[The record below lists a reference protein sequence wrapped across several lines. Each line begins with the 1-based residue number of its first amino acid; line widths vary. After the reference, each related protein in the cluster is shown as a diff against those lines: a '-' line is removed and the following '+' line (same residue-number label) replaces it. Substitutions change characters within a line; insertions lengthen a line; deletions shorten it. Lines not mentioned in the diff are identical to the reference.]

1 MRLSFGQEMRQ
12 VQKQVLAPRMIQSME
27 ILQLPIMALQER
39 IEQELEENPLLDVVE
54 PEPEREGEG
63 DDAPVQ
69 AENPDEPSAEEREL
83 VVDEAHNNAEDFER
97 LLQMDEEF
105 PEHFDERPRPS
116 QNRLD
121 EEGDRK
127 HDAIANIVA
136 RPQTL
141 HDYLR
146 DQLSWFELDP
156 ATRQMAERIIYSLD
170 PNGYLELRLEELV
183 GPDAGPAGLALAQKA
198 LAVVQK
204 LDPPGVGARDL
215 RECLLLQINPSM
227 PYYEQLRTLISG
239 HLEDLEHNRLP
250 VIQRKTSYSLELI
263 QKTRE
268 HLRKLNPK
276 PGAQFDSAQVPTV
289 TPDVFVELDDN
300 GKYKVRLED
309 GKLPKLYIS
318 PYNRQLLMNEKA
330 SPADKEYVKRKIN
343 SAQWLIESIEQ
354 RRGTLT
360 RVSQAIVDHQT
371 EFLSK
376 GPEAIEPL
384 KMQQI
389 ADKVGVHVTT
399 VSRAVDDKWIQT
411 PRGIFPLKRFFGG
424 GTVSASGEEV
434 AWDTVR
440 LKLQEVIDGEDKR
453 NPYSDDDLVK
463 ELARHGLTV
472 ARRTVTKYRKAMKI
486 PSSRERR
493 DWTLVENAA
502 AEAAE
507 AAAAASAEA
516 AADDIGVADDDAI
529 ADDASAPLAD
539 RRIADRS
546 ESGYE
551 PLHEYAGS
559 APAVSPGPREPQ
571 MNSPLSSY
579 MGGGHATEPSALS
592 SNAAPP
598 SGASLPSNGVT
609 HVESP
614 TPPTGQ
620 HSAAPPASGMG
631 AAPVVPPAEHPSYG
645 SYGEER

>member
-54 PEPEREGEG
+54 PEPEPEGEG

-227 PYYEQLRTLISG
+227 PFYEQLRTLISG

-529 ADDASAPLAD
+529 ALDASAPLAD
-539 RRIADRS
+539 RRIANRS

-592 SNAAPP
+592 SNAAQPG
-598 SGASLPSNGVT
+598 SASLPSNGVT

-614 TPPTGQ
+614 TPPNGQ
-620 HSAAPPASGMG
+620 HSAAPPASGLG
-631 AAPVVPPAEHPSYG
+631 ATPVVPPAEHPSYG